1 MWLALQALG
10 INKWIMYGTVAL
22 LLVTVVGTVYLT
34 IKKSGADQE
43 RTKQL
48 QDALKNLSQEVR
60 HRQAIEAMKTSEA
73 RSKLKQRWSKR

>member
-48 QDALKNLSQEVR
+48 QDALKHLSQEVR

-73 RSKLKQRWSKR
+73 RAKLKQRWSKR